1 MKDKFGILQDAENKL
16 AWSMIYIIGTKK
28 CFLLMLKVLQLYMF
42 YFDAIIMKSI
52 TKGMMI

>member
-1 MKDKFGILQDAENKL
+1 
-16 AWSMIYIIGTKK
+16 MIYIIGTKK